1 MKGDEDLKTNNKKF
15 TQKLEDYKYILL
27 DYSLYINE
35 LKNNKQ
41 KEIEISSFENMLNS
55 FIRCVQDTE
64 METMTLVRNN
74 EILNQRIDELLIKFN
89 KEN

>member
-1 MKGDEDLKTNNKKF
+1 
-15 TQKLEDYKYILL
+15 
-27 DYSLYINE
+27 
-35 LKNNKQ
+35 
-41 KEIEISSFENMLNS
+41 MLNS

-89 KEN
+89 KEILMGIGDFKIKIETELIAVYKNYYHFLMLMDGKFADIFIVKDN

>member
-1 MKGDEDLKTNNKKF
+1 MKTNNKEF
-15 TQKLEDYKYILL
+15 IQKLEDYKYTLL

-41 KEIEISSFENMLNS
+41 KEITISSFENMLNS

-64 METMTLVRNN
+64 METMTLIRNN
-74 EILNQRIDELLIKFN
+74 EILKQRIDELLIKFN
-89 KEN
+89 K